1 MNEPKKHD
9 SPLIK
14 ELLNEV
20 SPLEMEI
27 CKVKMQLAARLEDLM
42 LAKGWSKKQFA
53 EKLGKNPS
61 EITKWL
67 SGTHNFTLAVLAEI
81 CMATGTD
88 WADLFKRETVH
99 YYSPKEIRVKQNA
112 TQFVYIPS
120 NDTFKEIDKQHPWVC
135 TFESTNDHIIYEKY
149 D

>member
-1 MNEPKKHD
+1 MNKPKKHD

-67 SGTHNFTLAVLAEI
+67 SGTHNFTLAVMVEI
-81 CMATGTD
+81 CMATGME

-99 YYSPKEIRVKQNA
+99 YYSSKEIRVKQNA
-112 TQFVYIPS
+112 TKQVLIDSKGSF
-120 NDTFKEIDKQHPWVC
+120 TEIDKKHPLVF
-135 TFESTNDHIIYEKY
+135 TIESTNDHIIYENY